1 MRGSRPDGLLSET
14 LSQNAKL
21 YIGSRSGGSRQER
34 SSLSLVS
41 KSHSVKLEMTKA
53 L

>member
-1 MRGSRPDGLLSET
+1 MGYLVRHLLKVE
-14 LSQNAKL
+14 N
-21 YIGSRSGGSRQER
+21 YIGSRNKGSRQEM

-41 KSHSVKLEMTKA
+41 KSHSVKLELTKT

>member
-1 MRGSRPDGLLSET
+1 MGYLVRHLLNME
-14 LSQNAKL
+14 N
-21 YIGSRSGGSRQER
+21 YIGSRSEGSRQEM